1 MAELHYTPD
10 APFRSGVTG
19 KYKLLIKSVS
29 KKYAEY
35 EYELVDA
42 EGKEYKAA
50 SNAHYP
56 ENQLLRCILT
66 FAVSHAQLVVTE
78 TAICK
83 KQDLAEPVQEPKRTI
98 PTSQPAPQAKPPKK
112 PTVFTQID
120 EIQNNGQKAG
130 PMSEDEIQNLL
141 KQIEQRKDSRNA
153 SYRCCGKT
161 HHGIYE
167 FRKHLYV
174 CHPEEYSRYFSP
186 VLHRDAPA
194 SVRGVGVGVHKKTKK
209 KKGYSKN
216 DDAYP
221 TRCKGDYFHLIYTPM
236 GNKR

>member
-1 MAELHYTPD
+1 MPEVQHTPD
-10 APFRSGVTG
+10 APFRSGVSG

-42 EGKEYKAA
+42 EGKEYKAV

-66 FAVSHAQLVVTE
+66 FVVSHAQLVVTE

-83 KQDLAEPVQEPKRTI
+83 KQDLAEPVQEAKRTI
-98 PTSQPAPQAKPPKK
+98 PAPQPAPQAKPTKK

-120 EIQNNGQKAG
+120 VIQNNGQKAG
-130 PMSEDEIQNLL
+130 PMSEEEIQNLL

-161 HHGIYE
+161 HHGLYE
-167 FRKHLYV
+167 FRKHLFA

-186 VLHRDAPA
+186 VLHRETPA

-221 TRCKGDYFHLIYTPM
+221 TRCKGDHFHLIYTPM